1 MVVKR
6 VGPLSVA
13 KNVAV
18 LYAILGLVLGAFFS
32 MMAVAGAFAGFDEA
46 GVGPAGIMGVIGVG
60 AIVVMPIFYACLGF
74 VMSLIGAVL
83 YNMLSSMVGG
93 IEVDLQ

>member
-18 LYAILGLVLGAFFS
+18 LYAILGLVIGAFFS
-32 MMAVAGAFAGFDEA
+32 LAGVAGALAGAEDS
-46 GVGPAGIMGVIGVG
+46 GVGAGIMGIIGVG
-60 AIVVMPIFYACLGF
+60 AIVAFPILYACLGF

-83 YNMLSSMVGG
+83 
-93 IEVDLQ
+93 